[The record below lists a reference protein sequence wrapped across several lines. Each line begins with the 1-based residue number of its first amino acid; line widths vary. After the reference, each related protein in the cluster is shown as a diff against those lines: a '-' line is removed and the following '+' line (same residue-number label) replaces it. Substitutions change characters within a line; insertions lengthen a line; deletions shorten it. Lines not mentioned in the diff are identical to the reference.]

1 MDKTLTFDYSYSAKE
16 NNEIQEIRKR
26 YLPKEESKLDE
37 IKRLDAKV
45 QNSGMIE
52 SLCVGIGGSLCF
64 GLGMCLAMQV
74 IGGGVLWIILGIV
87 IGLIGMAIMLA
98 AYPTYRSRYNKA
110 KEKYAPRILELSS
123 EISSEG

>member
-1 MDKTLTFDYSYSAKE
+1 MEKTLTFDYSYSAKE
-16 NNEIQEIRKR
+16 NNEIQEIRKK

-52 SLCVGIGGSLCF
+52 SLCVGIGGSLFF

-74 IGGGVLWIILGIV
+74 IGGGVLWMILGIV
-87 IGLIGMAIMLA
+87 IGLVGMAIMLA
-98 AYPTYRSRYNKA
+98 AYPIYRLKYNKA